1 MPNYRLIGSKRT
13 DFAAVKYAPIAFL
26 GDNYRGTEYRA
37 DFSVEDTD
45 DPTIRPQA
53 LLLIAAPEG
62 TDPAIP
68 LPTLLALPEDE
79 APRYRKEVN
88 RRTGDFTVK
97 ASGAAVERPFQ
108 AFYLAEYA

>member
-1 MPNYRLIGSKRT
+1 MPNYRLIASKRT
-13 DFAAVKYAPIAFL
+13 DYAAIKYAPITFL
-26 GDNYRGTEYRA
+26 GDNYKGTEFRA
-37 DFSVEDTD
+37 DFSVEDTE

-68 LPTLLALPEDE
+68 LATLLALPEEE
-79 APRYRKEVN
+79 APRYRKETN

-97 ASGAAVERPFQ
+97 ASGPAVERPFQ
-108 AFYLAEYA
+108 AFFLAEYA